1 MAYTTI
7 AKPSVH
13 FDCPTWTG
21 SSSTT
26 TISGMGFKPD
36 MIWIKR
42 YDGSGHP
49 LLNNSSEGTGQNWIP
64 SGNNANDTNTLVASY
79 TSDGFT
85 LTGGG
90 TDVNENAEKYV
101 AACWKANG
109 GTTSSNGSGSIT
121 STVQANTT
129 AGISVVQYT
138 GTGATGTIGHSL
150 GAVPKLIIAKS
161 TTVADRGVVYIGDLG
176 HYSDTEDDLIQFA
189 ATSQFQDDAGGWND
203 TKPTSTVFTV
213 GNKSH
218 HNTSGAASIAYCF
231 AEIKGFSKFGIYAGS
246 GNVKG
251 VPVYCGF
258 RPKWL
263 MIKKWEST
271 EDWAAKTT
279 VVDEGQIAGTSEMK
293 RALQFSDNSSS
304 TDCTITATSWGFRAS
319 TTDAKANSENA
330 EYLYMAFA
338 EMPVVGTNGT
348 VGLAI

>member
-13 FDCPTWTG
+13 FDCPTWAG
-21 SSSTT
+21 SGSTT

-49 LLNNSSEGTGQNWIP
+49 LLNNSSEGTGKNWTP
-64 SGNNANDTNTLVASY
+64 SGNNANDTTTYVASY

-85 LTGGG
+85 LTGG
-90 TDVNENAEKYV
+90 ENISNVGGQDYMAS
-101 AACWKANG
+101 CWKVNG
-109 GTTSSNGSGSIT
+109 GTTSSNTSGSIT

-129 AGISVVQYT
+129 AGVSVVQYT
-138 GTGATGTIGHSL
+138 GTGSAGTIGHGL
-150 GAVPKLIIAKS
+150 GVVPKLIIAKS
-161 TTVADRGVVYIGDLG
+161 TTVSDRGVVYIGDLG
-176 HYSDTEDDLIQFA
+176 HYSDTETDLIQFA

-203 TKPTSTVFTV
+203 TKPTNTVFTV
-213 GNKSH
+213 GAKDH
-218 HNTSGAASIAYCF
+218 HNKNAAASIAYCF

-246 GNVKG
+246 GSVKG
-251 VPVYCGF
+251 APVYCGF

-263 MIKKWEST
+263 MVKKWNGT
-271 EDWAAKTT
+271 EEWAAKST
-279 VVDEGQIAGTSEMK
+279 VVDEGQIAGS
-293 RALQFSDNSSS
+293 SDMERTIKFNSNNSQ
-304 TDCTITATSWGFRAS
+304 TNCTITATSWGFRAS
-319 TTDAKANSENA
+319 TTDGKANAENE